1 MKLIDSIDAGT
12 HMIFIGGIEDAEKLS
27 DGKPMTYEYYHKVK
41 GGFSQK
47 TAPAYWDAV
56 DNEIKKEE

>member
-1 MKLIDSIDAGT
+1 MKLIDRIDAGT
-12 HMIFIGGIEDAEKLS
+12 HTIFIGGVEDAEKLS
-27 DGKPMTYEYYHKVK
+27 DGTPMTYEYYHKVK

-47 TAPAYWDAV
+47 TAPTYRDAV

>member
-1 MKLIDSIDAGT
+1 
-12 HMIFIGGIEDAEKLS
+12 MIFIGGIEDAEKLS